1 MQTAFK
7 TIRALKTRFS
17 VVKDSSDEFSFTVEE
32 AELGDSHCSAT
43 LRFLN
48 PTQIWAGVWDDAASV
63 WRNPSDFR
71 LPEHG
76 EINEAFVKPWGRR
89 LKVSFTDNKIPLL
102 RWGFIAES
110 VEVTAQK
117 C

>member
-1 MQTAFK
+1 METAFK

-17 VVKDSSDEFSFTVEE
+17 VVKNSNDEFSFTVEK
-32 AELGDSHCSAT
+32 AEFGDSHCSAM

-48 PTQIWAGVWDDAASV
+48 PTDVWARVWDDAASI
-63 WRNPSDFR
+63 WRDPLGFR

-89 LKVSFTDNKIPLL
+89 LKVSFTDNKAPLL
-102 RWGFIAES
+102 RWGFVAES
-110 VEVTAQK
+110 VEVATQE
-117 C
+117 